1 MNGNL
6 IHSFILGQL
15 MIFPGRVG
23 WREGCNKL
31 RILRISPSNI
41 INKYVAKV
49 KVVIDKIEGD
59 VDKTGD
65 LDEKDEDIDEIE
77 WDIDKIEVDIDR
89 GRVPIDGYLTCSI

>member
-1 MNGNL
+1 
-6 IHSFILGQL
+6 

-49 KVVIDKIEGD
+49 KVVIDKIEG
-59 VDKTGD
+59 KTVD

-77 WDIDKIEVDIDR
+77 
-89 GRVPIDGYLTCSI
+89 